1 VWNEYRGQ
9 SNYYW
14 RTVFTVFSNG
24 ATSETFLE
32 HTSNINPQTGWFDNN
47 TPISPMGRACVNG
60 GISAAT
66 EVIERELGVRF
77 VQHEETPI

>member
-9 SNYYW
+9 PNYYW
-14 RTVFTVFSNG
+14 RTVFGLSSD
-24 ATSETFLE
+24 ADTFFE
-32 HTSNINPQTGWFDNN
+32 FASDINPQTGWFDNN
-47 TPISPMGRACVNG
+47 TTISPLGRACVNG

-77 VQHEETPI
+77 VQHEEMPI